1 MRYRVKCKHSPLA
14 WKLLEHIR
22 ELSQEKQLQ
31 TQEIQLEI
39 REKEWNIMKI
49 SDIETLNRN
58 LKKNLADF

>member
-1 MRYRVKCKHSPLA
+1 
-14 WKLLEHIR
+14 LEHIR